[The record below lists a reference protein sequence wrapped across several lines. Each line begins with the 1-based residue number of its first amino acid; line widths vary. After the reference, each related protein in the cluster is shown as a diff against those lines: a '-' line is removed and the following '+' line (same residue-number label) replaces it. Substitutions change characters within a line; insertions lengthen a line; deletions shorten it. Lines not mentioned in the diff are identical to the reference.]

1 MQYFKNKYARVKR
14 SDMDCHGFFT
24 AGQVVE
30 ILSAKERMA
39 EVTDGYRTSILPAKE
54 LMPIEGIYK

>member
-54 LMPIEGIYK
+54 LTT